1 MLGLGGVLMMLAF
14 GGVLILLAGGILM
27 MLALPVMLLLRAR
40 SGRGR
45 AQRVSGVDDEV
56 TVTKVRRHG
65 VARDP
70 DFHPRMLLRMS
81 PVANRHLL
89 RVLARGCRAEIERAH
104 AGQRCRSKSGT
115 GHERRHAGKEET

>member
-14 GGVLILLAGGILM
+14 GGVLM
-27 MLALPVMLLLRAR
+27 MLALALARAVVLLLRAGG
-40 SGRGR
+40 GRGR
-45 AQRVSGVDDEV
+45 ARVSVVDHEV
-56 TVTKVRRHG
+56 TVAKMG
-65 VARDP
+65 FQSMPRDP
-70 DFHPRMLLRMS
+70 DLHPRMLLRMS

-104 AGQRCRSKSGT
+104 AGQRCRGKSGT